1 MDNSEIKS
9 VLYTLIENTDDLN
22 LLEEVKLMLSGQNLT
37 QDFWEDL
44 PESQR
49 KSIERGIE
57 QAAKGETVA
66 HEDVMKKYGKWLTK

>member
-57 QAAKGETVA
+57 QASKGETVA